1 MEAQACA
8 APAAR
13 AVPDLPW
20 SDQGTS
26 PRAQWHR
33 AEQPGHRGR
42 CPSRHGCVRPYG
54 EMDMARAAAFRQA
67 IFEALAGEP
76 RLSDVVIDLQHLVF
90 WDSSGLNALL
100 DARAAVATTG
110 QTLHL
115 AAPRNQFLRLLE
127 LTGTTEL
134 FSIDP
139 APPF

>member
-1 MEAQACA
+1 MRSGNERSSPGIEVDTRRGTA
-8 APAAR
+8 A
-13 AVPDLPW
+13 
-20 SDQGTS
+20 
-26 PRAQWHR
+26 
-33 AEQPGHRGR
+33 
-42 CPSRHGCVRPYG
+42 VRPYG
-54 EMDMARAAAFRQA
+54 KMDIARAAAFRQD

-90 WDSSGLNALL
+90 CDSSGLNALL
-100 DARAAVATTG
+100 DARAAVAATG